1 MGGPQKDEDRFLE
14 ERMFERSPSIDLGDL
29 IEEAQEAIS
38 SSSVTVDNEETT
50 KKQDDDDAIG
60 EVFNPFESDEGIGP
74 GRVMADGSVP
84 IAPESD
90 LVSDIAT
97 RGEVRLSWGLMAAM
111 ISVYSAISILVGTVV
126 PDPLYAFLGL
136 LGLAIFGFVLGERWV
151 PRPVMHQLGIVWL
164 IIAMKI
170 LYGLAIELHSWSLFG
185 IFPMSDSSLGIAL
198 LLLVGLNIAVAYR
211 YNEDAIA
218 AQAVLVLL
226 AISSTVGSLGG
237 ELGVAGMILGAT
249 VLFHLL
255 ALHRKSGNLAS
266 LGIASSNLWIGMHA
280 LTPGFDLGT
289 LRVLPLDTPMVL
301 FLLLILTNS
310 INAAMASSFSRSENW
325 FSSGLNAVGL
335 GKPGLWS
342 VSVGLGMVGS
352 LMAIAAN
359 REDPSYA
366 LAMVTGLLTVFSGSY
381 LTVRGVNPRKILGF
395 NGIGLISL
403 LFILILLDSSRFNLG
418 SQLDAYALFTFGSAL
433 IAGWLLIANQEN
445 VSDRVLWTGAV
456 GVVILLTVLLPAKS
470 VESGGDGGLL
480 LALCISILMGGS
492 TYLAVRRK
500 SPSLVG
506 IVSLLPWTWVIVV
519 KVFSSSFEAL
529 VVTNDIAMNS
539 PIVLEGPSIVMLL
552 SFSSILQLIV
562 NLDSPDGGINLA
574 NRFLGVQEVSARLR
588 DSGLLKVWNLG
599 FVLGVIAILFISQS
613 PELTGTYL
621 LLLVGIFLG
630 IHIGSE
636 FAGRHQGNPRF
647 LLVTSGVMMYAL
659 MWRHGMMEYFLP
671 ILTILTL
678 TLGFGR
684 RGKGGE
690 DGIHIVNMSIVTFAI
705 LIWGST
711 SSRPPIIP
719 LNGPIELPAEFTV
732 WIVLACVI
740 ATIGI
745 YIPRISKL
753 ENILRPA
760 ISALILLVATIV
772 SLLIAS
778 ESGLPILVAGA
789 LFVVASVMI
798 AINGEIRSELKQVAR
813 RDEQLALLLQGQAL
827 VTNLHISFNSEDET
841 TQSTDRL
848 LSFPTQEKAE
858 MAKSLNSVERSAIA
872 SSVSNPGM
880 KMINPR
886 LMELQ
891 EKQRKRSKTTD
902 TSGELDLYVGDIH
915 HRPIVI
921 LSFIAVMLLGGIG
934 TSLFASQF
942 TAIALVLIG
951 TQSMILISISRSRAQ
966 VHNLTL
972 PDFMGVETPIALT
985 MAGLSVIAGLG
996 SNGVGTSLMI
1006 QTPLL
1011 IAGAMNFLLAVMSL
1025 YGRKDI
1031 AKRLPSILE
1040 LFVVTMLIARVLGIP
1055 LNSTPMLLQVNP
1067 FSDGG
1072 SLVGWVLVWIVL
1084 EFLLLSSAIIW
1095 DWIESRRRS
1104 LGLQDH
1110 RSAGGRATWAT
1121 MITLL
1126 SFGPA
1131 GIVAST
1137 FGIRR
1142 GIQWTQPAAVTGT
1155 LLSLAAAMF
1164 AFTAWIDTFSEYYY
1178 WIILVIGIVC
1188 LIGLFWSNGETNR
1201 IWTSTFTINSHLL
1214 LILAIVISPFPPV
1227 VLLATL
1233 LLLSTCTWV
1242 VGILQLRK
1250 GMRLWGASDLI
1261 FAGMLGILTM
1271 GSELLEPTTAFI
1283 ALVALAIELGI
1294 VVWLAQ
1300 KHQEA
1305 MITSE

>member
-38 SSSVTVDNEETT
+38 SSSVTVNNEDTS

-60 EVFNPFESDEGIGP
+60 EVFNPFESDDGIGP
-74 GRVMADGSVP
+74 GRVMSDGSVP

-90 LVSDIAT
+90 FVSDVAT
-97 RGEVRLSWGLMAAM
+97 RGEIRLSWGLMAAM

-226 AISSTVGSLGG
+226 AISSTAGSLGG

-480 LALCISILMGGS
+480 LAVCISILMGGS
-492 TYLAVRRK
+492 AFLAVRRK

-506 IVSLLPWTWVIVV
+506 IVSLLPWTWVIVL

-529 VVTNDIAMNS
+529 VVTNDIAMSS

-636 FAGRHQGNPRF
+636 FADRHQGNPRF
-647 LLVTSGVMMYAL
+647 LLIISGVMMYAL

-719 LNGPIELPAEFTV
+719 LNGPIELPSEFTV
-732 WIVLACVI
+732 WIVLASVI

-772 SLLIAS
+772 SLVIAS

-813 RDEQLALLLQGQAL
+813 RDEQLKSLLQSQQL
-827 VTNLHISFNSEDET
+827 VNNLPSSKLIET

-848 LSFPTQEKAE
+848 LSFSSQEEAE
-858 MAKSLNSVERSAIA
+858 MAKSLDPIERSAIA
-872 SSVSNPGM
+872 ASVSQPGM

-886 LMELQ
+886 LVELQ
-891 EKQRKRSKTTD
+891 EKQRRRSKTTD
-902 TSGELDLYVGDIH
+902 TSGQLDLYVGDIH

-921 LSFIAVMLLGGIG
+921 LSFISVMLLGGIG
-934 TSLFASQF
+934 SSLFTSQF
-942 TAIALVLIG
+942 TSIALVLIG

-985 MAGLSVIAGLG
+985 MVGLSLIAGLG

-1011 IAGAMNFLLAVMSL
+1011 ILGAMNFLLAVMSL

-1040 LFVVTMLIARVLGIP
+1040 LFVVSMLIARVLGIP

-1067 FSDGG
+1067 FSNGG
-1072 SLVGWVLVWIVL
+1072 SLVGWILVWIVL

-1155 LLSLAAAMF
+1155 MLSLAAAMF

-1188 LIGLFWSNGETNR
+1188 LFGLFWSNSETNR

-1250 GMRLWGASDLI
+1250 GMRLWGASDLV

>member
-1 MGGPQKDEDRFLE
+1 MAGSQKDEDRFLE
-14 ERMFERSPSIDLGDL
+14 ERMFERSQSIDLDDL

-38 SSSVTVDNEETT
+38 SSSRTVEKLPESVA
-50 KKQDDDDAIG
+50 KQDSDDAIG
-60 EVFNPFESDEGIGP
+60 ELFDPFASDDGIGP
-74 GRVMADGSVP
+74 GRIMKDGSVP

-90 LVSDIAT
+90 FVSDAAT
-97 RGEVRLSWGLMAAM
+97 LGEIRLSWGLMAAM

-126 PDPLYAFLGL
+126 PEPLYAFIGL
-136 LGLAIFGFVLGERWV
+136 LALAIFGFVLGERWV
-151 PRPVMHQLGIVWL
+151 PRPVMHQLGVVWL

-185 IFPMSDSSLGIAL
+185 IFPMSDSSLGIVL
-198 LLLVGLNIAVAYR
+198 LFLVGLNIAVAYR
-211 YNEDAIA
+211 YNEDAIT

-255 ALHRKSGNLAS
+255 ALHRESGNLAS
-266 LGIASSNLWIGMHA
+266 LGIAASNLWIGMHA

-289 LRVLPLDTPMVL
+289 LRVLPLETPMVL

-310 INAAMASSFSRSENW
+310 INAAMASRFSDSENW
-325 FSSGLNAVGL
+325 FSSGLSAVGL

-342 VSVGLGMVGS
+342 VSVGLGMVGA

-359 REDPSYA
+359 REDSSYA

-381 LTVRGVNPRKILGF
+381 LTVRGVNPRRILSF
-395 NGIGLISL
+395 NGIGLVSL

-418 SQLDAYALFTFGSAL
+418 TQIDAYALFTFGSTL

-470 VESGGDGGLL
+470 VDVGGDGGALL
-480 LALCISILMGGS
+480 SLCISILMGGS
-492 TYLAVRRK
+492 AYLAVRRK
-500 SPSLVG
+500 APSLVG
-506 IVSLLPWTWVIVV
+506 IVSLLPWIWVIAI
-519 KVFSSSFEAL
+519 KIFSSSFEAL
-529 VVTNDIAMNS
+529 VVTNGISMTS

-574 NRFLGVQEVSARLR
+574 DRFLGIQEVSARLR

-599 FVLGVIAILFISQS
+599 FVLGNIAILFVSETS
-613 PELTGTYL
+613 GLTGPL
-621 LLLVGIFLG
+621 LLLLIGIFLG
-630 IHIGSE
+630 VHIGSE
-636 FAGRHQGNPRF
+636 FANRHQGNPRF
-647 LLVTSGVMMYAL
+647 LLIISGVTLYVL
-659 MWRHGMMEYFLP
+659 MWRHGMVEYFLP
-671 ILTILTL
+671 ILTVLSI

-690 DGIHIVNMSIVTFAI
+690 DGIHIVNMYIVTFAV
-705 LIWGST
+705 LIWATT
-711 SSRPPIIP
+711 SSRPPIYP
-719 LNGPIELPAEFTV
+719 LTGPIELPDS
-732 WIVLACVI
+732 WIVWVILSCVTAI
-740 ATIGI
+740 ISI

-760 ISALILLVATIV
+760 ISALILLVTTIISLV
-772 SLLIAS
+772 VAAQSGFPLLIA
-778 ESGLPILVAGA
+778 GG
-789 LFVVASVMI
+789 LFVISSVMI

-813 RDEQLALLLQGQAL
+813 REEQLQSLLQSQQL
-827 VTNLHISFNSEDET
+827 INNLPKSQTLESPNPTE
-841 TQSTDRL
+841 DRL
-848 LSFPTQEKAE
+848 LSFSTEEEAE
-858 MAKSLNSVERSAIA
+858 LALSLPPIERSAVA
-872 SSVSNPGM
+872 TSVSQSGM

-886 LMELQ
+886 LVELQ
-891 EKQRKRSKTTD
+891 EKQRRRAKTSD
-902 TSGELDLYVGDIH
+902 TSGDFDLYVGDIH

-921 LSFIAVMLLGGIG
+921 LAFISVMLIGGIG

-942 TAIALVLIG
+942 TSIALVLIG
-951 TQSMILISISRSRAQ
+951 TQSMILISISRSRAK
-966 VHNLTL
+966 VNNLSL

-985 MAGLSVIAGLG
+985 MIGLSAIAGFG
-996 SNGVGTSLMI
+996 SNGVGASLMI

-1011 IAGAMNFLLAVMSL
+1011 VAGVMNALLAVLSL
-1025 YGRKDI
+1025 SGRTDI
-1031 AKRLPSILE
+1031 SKRLPSILE
-1040 LFVVTMLIARVLGIP
+1040 LFIVTLLVSRILGIP
-1055 LNSTPMLLQVNP
+1055 LNSTPMFLQINP
-1067 FSDGG
+1067 FSEG
-1072 SLVGWVLVWIVL
+1072 SDLIGWILVWFVL
-1084 EFLLLSSAIIW
+1084 EFLLFTSALIW
-1095 DWIESRRRS
+1095 DWIEGKRRS
-1104 LGLQDH
+1104 LELPDH
-1110 RSAGGRATWAT
+1110 RSAGGRSMWAT

-1131 GIVAST
+1131 GFVASIL
-1137 FGIRR
+1137 GLRR
-1142 GIQWTQPAAVTGT
+1142 GLQWTQPAAVTGT
-1155 LLSLAAAMF
+1155 ILSLSAALY
-1164 AFTAWIDTFSEYYY
+1164 AFTAWVNVFSDYYH
-1178 WIILVIGIVC
+1178 WIIFVIGTIC
-1188 LIGLFWSNGETNR
+1188 LFGLIWSNSEKNR
-1201 IWTSTFTINSHLL
+1201 IWTSTFTINAHVLL
-1214 LILAIVISPFPPV
+1214 VLAVIISPLPPV
-1227 VLLATL
+1227 ALLATM

-1250 GMRLWGASDLI
+1250 GMRLWGASDLV
-1261 FAGMLGILTM
+1261 FAGMIGLLTM

-1305 MITSE
+1305 MLTSE